1 MYFCFSGIV
10 FGFSKLLLGIL
21 GFALGYENRL
31 IIFSFATMTSIIY
44 NPLSLLLIIKKKKL
58 VTQVHLAAQPSIGL
72 NFHPENEQSNESQN
86 MTFME
91 FIDKCE
97 RKRMK
102 DIAKKSHAS
111 RDTRLIL
118 DIQTL
123 DNVDNRK

>member
-1 MYFCFSGIV
+1 
-10 FGFSKLLLGIL
+10 
-21 GFALGYENRL
+21 
-31 IIFSFATMTSIIY
+31 MTSIIY
-44 NPLSLLLIIKKKKL
+44 NPLSLMLIIKKKKL

-72 NFHPENEQSNESQN
+72 NFHPENEQPNESKN
-86 MTFME
+86 MTFVE

-97 RKRMK
+97 RTKMK
-102 DIAKKSHAS
+102 KIAKKSHAS